1 MSRKGQS
8 ITLSLSEREK
18 AELEVLALDLGM
30 TWGERPNISKLVKAI
45 ARRQLLI
52 APNHNW
58 SDARIEVLERV
69 RNILIDGGKMEE
81 AVEIAHLLQERSEL
95 SIPLRGKIEEFLN
108 NPPPAWR
115 LEINRLIKRQQPF
128 QLFYQDAAG
137 RPWEFTVLYAE
148 FATYEEREY
157 LDCWCEET
165 AGNLDLEP
173 LQHNWSLRLDRILEA
188 AVKPIKQQW
197 GFGLDRVSVEMHL
210 FNRLA
215 FSYKIKT
222 NQDEVVEWLS
232 DRARIRRVVRSVS
245 NTYWLIREVL
255 QNAPDIVVVSPES
268 VRQLVRKKLKSTC
281 QNYDFD

>member
-18 AELEVLALDLGM
+18 TELEVLALDLGM

-52 APNHNW
+52 APNNNW

-69 RNILIDGGKMEE
+69 RNYLIDGGKMEE
-81 AVEIAHLLQERSEL
+81 AIAIAHLLQERSEL
-95 SIPLRGKIEEFLN
+95 SIPLRGKIEEFLD

-128 QLFYQDAAG
+128 QLFYQDATG
-137 RPWEFTVLYAE
+137 RPWEFTVRYAE
-148 FATYEEREY
+148 FATHEEREY

-165 AGNLDLEP
+165 AGNLDIEP
-173 LQHNWSLRLDRILEA
+173 LQHNWSLRLDRIPEA
-188 AVKPIKQQW
+188 AVIPIKQQW
-197 GFGLDRVSVEMHL
+197 VSGLDRVPVEIHL

-215 FSYKIKT
+215 FAYQIKT
-222 NQDEVVEWLS
+222 NEDEIVEWLT
-232 DRARIRRVVRSVS
+232 DQPRVKRIIRSIY
-245 NTYWLIREVL
+245 NTYWFGREVL
-255 QNAPDIVVVSPES
+255 QNAPDIVVISPQNI
-268 VRQLVRKKLKSTC
+268 RQRLREKLLLACEK
-281 QNYDFD
+281 FD